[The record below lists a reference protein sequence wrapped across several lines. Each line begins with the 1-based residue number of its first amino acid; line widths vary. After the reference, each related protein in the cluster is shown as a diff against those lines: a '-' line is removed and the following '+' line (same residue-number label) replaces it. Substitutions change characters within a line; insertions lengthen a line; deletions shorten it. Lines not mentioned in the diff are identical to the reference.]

1 MLRCQEIV
9 AQMTQEYMN
18 FSTEA
23 ILKAIAIVSV
33 FETGRPFGDFS
44 AVAVLN
50 DGAGISYG
58 ISQFTHRS
66 GSLAAVLNRYF
77 ANGGMVGK
85 AILGARST
93 TLEDRTPAAIRELA
107 SDERFKSALRVAG
120 ITREMKAAQ
129 VSVAIRFYVAP
140 AIAECRRRGF
150 TEPLSLAVIYDSF
163 VHGSFERISAIVK
176 APSSFERAWT
186 TEYVRRRDRWLA
198 SIPRLAATRC
208 RTRFFLNQIRFENWQ
223 LELPIRVHG
232 VTLTNGMIMEF
243 AEMMRVINTD
253 LTISAVGPSLNEPRQ
268 TISEPSTNLPVTSPT
283 EAQPPIQ
290 SEPPAS
296 AGGLSPAAHDIKP
309 VESTS
314 NNSSCLDT
322 IESRVNA
329 AAARYD
335 QVERI
340 ATAVTTRND
349 AAKSLWTTVI
359 GSLSQTFWA
368 LFGILAGIPR
378 EVWLAVAVIAA
389 LLTLMYL
396 YRQITLGKIR
406 EKKVSGLSSQV
417 SSR

>member
-1 MLRCQEIV
+1 
-9 AQMTQEYMN
+9 MTQEYMN

-23 ILKAIAIVSV
+23 ILKAIAIVSL

-66 GSLAAVLNRYF
+66 GALAAVLDRYF

-85 AILGARST
+85 AMLEARST

-198 SIPRLAATRC
+198 SIPRLAATRY

-223 LELPIRVHG
+223 LELPVRAQG
-232 VTLTNGMIMEF
+232 VTVTNSAISEL
-243 AEMMRVINTD
+243 AQMMRVTKPD
-253 LTISAVGPSLNEPRQ
+253 LKTSAVGPSLNEPRQ
-268 TISEPSTNLPVTSPT
+268 TISEPSTNPPVTSPP
-283 EAQPPIQ
+283 EAQPPDPIEAATAQ
-290 SEPPAS
+290 AETRASGCEPGSEPPAV
-296 AGGLSPAAHDIKP
+296 AGGSLDSDEA
-309 VESTS
+309 T
-314 NNSSCLDT
+314 CLDT
-322 IESRVNA
+322 VESRVNA
-329 AAARYD
+329 AAEKYD

-378 EVWLAVAVIAA
+378 EVWLAVAVIVA

-406 EKKVSGLSSQV
+406 ELHQV
-417 SSR
+417 MTDK